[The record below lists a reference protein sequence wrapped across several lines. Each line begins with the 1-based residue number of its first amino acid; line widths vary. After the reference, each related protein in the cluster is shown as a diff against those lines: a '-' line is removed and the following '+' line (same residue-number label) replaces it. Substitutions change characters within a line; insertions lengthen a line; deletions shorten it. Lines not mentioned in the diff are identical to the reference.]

1 MAKRVAT
8 CEGASTDS
16 DIADLPGI
24 PFHPPVTYTFPKR
37 EFDKKHVKC
46 SCQRS
51 WFTKWKWLVFGS
63 CLRRCHVFGFRQVVT
78 EFSGIDGNR
87 RILLY

>member
-16 DIADLPGI
+16 DIADLPDI
-24 PFHPPVTYTFPKR
+24 PFHPPVTYSSNVNS
-37 EFDKKHVKC
+37 VK
-46 SCQRS
+46 SMLNARVS
-51 WFTKWKWLVFGS
+51 ARGLLSGNSS
-63 CLRRCHVFGFRQVVT
+63 CLQWCHVFGFRQVVT
-78 EFSGIDGNR
+78 EFSGVDGNR